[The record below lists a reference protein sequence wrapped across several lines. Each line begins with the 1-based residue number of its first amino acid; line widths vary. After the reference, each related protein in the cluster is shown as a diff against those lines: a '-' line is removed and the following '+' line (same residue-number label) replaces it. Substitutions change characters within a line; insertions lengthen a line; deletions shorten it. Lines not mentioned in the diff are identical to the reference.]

1 MTQLIH
7 HSGHED
13 LDVLQNDLLA
23 PPIQRSILPPSMSAD
38 LREWLKDSY
47 GPIEREDKMAPENQ
61 VETEYEFLKAL
72 ADGEDPGLAATAAS
86 LLGRGPLAAQEQP
99 RG

>member
-23 PPIQRSILPPSMSAD
+23 PPIQQTWKAEVSSA
-38 LREWLKDSY
+38 E
-47 GPIEREDKMAPENQ
+47 
-61 VETEYEFLKAL
+61 
-72 ADGEDPGLAATAAS
+72 
-86 LLGRGPLAAQEQP
+86 
-99 RG
+99 